1 MTNLGVV
8 ETKRFTVLDISD
20 GSKTAAA
27 VPAKKEVK
35 PSTKVEE
42 KKKNEK
48 KDVSPPASGE
58 FILFEYRHIYHFIHY
73 SFYLKYTNTY
83 ILMKSF
89 GYAIYL

>member
-27 VPAKKEVK
+27 VPAKTEVK

-42 KKKNEK
+42 KKKKNEK
-48 KDVSPPASGE
+48 KDATPASGE
-58 FILFEYRHIYHFIHY
+58 FIIFEYRHIYHFIHY
-73 SFYLKYTNTY
+73 SFYLKSLGYT
-83 ILMKSF
+83 
-89 GYAIYL
+89 IYL